1 MENIC
6 ACKKTKKRGENEIRA
21 LKNRLSRIEGQV
33 RGVQKMLDEDAFC
46 VDLLTQISAIRSAL
60 SAFSRELL
68 SEHIKTCVTN
78 DIKAGREES
87 VDELVD
93 IIGKLMK

>member
-6 ACKKTKKRGENEIRA
+6 ECKRSKKRGEEELRS
-21 LKNRLSRIEGQV
+21 LKNRLSRVEGQV
-33 RGVQKMLDEDAFC
+33 RGVLKMLDEDAYC
-46 VDLLTQISAIRSAL
+46 VDILTQVSAIRSAL

-78 DIKAGREES
+78 DIKAGREET
-87 VDELVD
+87 VDELLD
-93 IIGKLMK
+93 TIYKLTK